1 MRTQRHFCLG
11 LIGLAAIVAIGFSL
25 KASPQ
30 EKGTVLGVA
39 AQSDQTRSLRAF
51 AVVASVLT
59 SPRCLNCHIPG
70 DSPLQGD
77 SETPHNMNVKRGPDG
92 RGTTAMRCMN
102 CHQEE
107 NSTELHAP
115 PGRPDW
121 RLPRPSMR
129 MAWQGLTLSDMCRA
143 LKDPAKNGGKSPAQ
157 LIEHV
162 RDDGIVNWGWNP
174 GPGRST
180 PPVSHEEFVAQLT
193 RWVQTGAAC
202 PNE

>member
-1 MRTQRHFCLG
+1 MRSRLQPFLA
-11 LIGLAAIVAIGFSL
+11 LIGFAAIAAIAFSL
-25 KASPQ
+25 KASTQ
-30 EKGTVLGVA
+30 EKEIVA
-39 AQSDQTRSLRAF
+39 GAPAESAQSLRAF

-59 SPRCLNCHIPG
+59 SPRCVNCHVSG

-92 RGTTAMRCMN
+92 RGTVAMRCTN

-107 NSTELHAP
+107 NSPELHAP

-121 RLPRPSMR
+121 RLPLPSMR
-129 MAWQGLTLSDMCRA
+129 LAWQGLTVGEICRA

-162 RDDGIVNWGWNP
+162 RDDRIVNWGWNP

-180 PPVSHEEFVAQLT
+180 PPVSHDEFVAQVT
-193 RWVQTGAAC
+193 AWIQTGGVC